1 MNVENAKYIEDEDG
15 NIVNIK
21 CDIDGMSVYVP
32 MVENNRHYIE
42 IMRQVSDENLTI
54 AEPDV

>member
-1 MNVENAKYIEDEDG
+1 MNITNAKYITNEDG
-15 NIVNIK
+15 DNETIK
-21 CDIDGMSVYVP
+21 CHIDGMSVYVP